1 MPTPMSG
8 TPDPSASQ
16 DTLLHCL
23 IHIARLHDRPITV
36 AAATAGMPLERQHL
50 TPSLFERAAKRAGL
64 SSKLVKLPLAEL
76 DVALCPIVLLL
87 EENVAVV
94 YLGRDAATDQL
105 GGAARVLLP
114 GEQHESRI
122 PYDDLAQRYSGQA
135 IYLRPE
141 FRFDERTPAV
151 GKVRARHWFWGV
163 LLDNRALYRDVLLG
177 SLLINLFSVALP
189 LFTMNVYDRVVPNH
203 ATSTLWAL
211 AAGMAIVL
219 VADLTLR
226 TMRGYFLD
234 LAGQRVDVRIS
245 TLLMEQVLG
254 QRLEH
259 RPQSAGA
266 FASNLRSFE
275 TVRDFMTSATL
286 VVMIDIPFAL
296 LFLAFIAWISPTLVI
311 PIVIGAVVLLVYSW
325 TVQGRMHDLTE
336 TTYRAGAQRNA
347 TLIESL
353 VGIETIKAHALEGWM
368 QRKWE
373 RTASYLAATSHHLR
387 LLAAAT
393 LNGAQWIVGVA
404 NVSMMLIGVYLIHE
418 QVLSLGG
425 LIAAYMLSS
434 RTLAPIAQVA
444 GLMAQY
450 HHATTAFK
458 SLEDIMS
465 KSRERPL
472 GRQFVSRPEVRGRIE
487 FKDVSFAYPHQDT
500 PSLRGVSLRID
511 AGEHVA
517 ILGRV
522 GSGKSTL
529 LKLILGLYQPSGGAI
544 LVDDADMRQL
554 DLAELRREMGYV
566 QQDVTLFY
574 ATLRENIAL
583 GAPTASDTEILAA
596 ARAAGIDAW
605 IGLHPEGLDQRIGER
620 GESLSGGQR
629 QGVAIARALLHDP
642 AILLLDEPTGSM
654 DHASEEAIKQELRRI
669 MAGKTLLLVTHR
681 TSLLDLADRIIVI
694 DQGRV
699 VADGPKSQVIEA
711 LRQGRVGKAG

>member
-1 MPTPMSG
+1 MSIPMSG
-8 TPDPSASQ
+8 VEASPTSQ
-16 DTLLHCL
+16 DSLLQCLLHV
-23 IHIARLHDRPITV
+23 ARLHDRPITV
-36 AAATAGMPLERQHL
+36 AAATAGLPLEQQRL

-64 SSKLVKLPLAEL
+64 SSKLVKLPLVEL

-87 EENVAVV
+87 EEDVAVV
-94 YLGRDAATDQL
+94 FLGREMDI
-105 GGAARVLLP
+105 ARVLLP
-114 GEQHESRI
+114 GEQNESRI
-122 PYDDLAQRYSGQA
+122 PFDELTQRFSGRA
-135 IYLRPE
+135 LYLRPE
-141 FRFDERTPAV
+141 FRFDERTPPV
-151 GKVRARHWFWGV
+151 GKVRARHWFWSV
-163 LLDNRALYRDVLLG
+163 LLDNRSLYRDVLLG
-177 SLLINLFSVALP
+177 SLLINMFSLALP

-211 AAGMAIVL
+211 AVGMAVVL

-373 RTASYLAATSHHLR
+373 RTATYLAATSHHLR

-404 NVSMMLIGVYLIHE
+404 NVSMMLIGVYLIHD

-425 LIAAYMLSS
+425 LIAAYMLST

-450 HHATTAFK
+450 HHATTAFQ

-465 KSRERPL
+465 KSRERPV

-487 FKDVSFAYPHQDT
+487 FKDVSFAYPHQET
-500 PSLRGVSLRID
+500 PSLRGVSLRIE

-554 DLAELRREMGYV
+554 DPAELRREMGYV

-583 GAPTASDTEILAA
+583 GAPAASDTEILAA

-605 IGLHPEGLDQRIGER
+605 IGQHPEGLDQRIGER

-699 VADGPKSQVIEA
+699 VADGPKQQVIEA

>member
-1 MPTPMSG
+1 MTGVQAQPTPS
-8 TPDPSASQ
+8 TDA
-16 DTLLHCL
+16 LLHCL
-23 IHIARLHDRPITV
+23 LLVARLHDRPLTV
-36 AAATAGMPLERQHL
+36 AAATAGLPLEAQRL
-50 TPSLFERAAKRAGL
+50 TPSLFGRAAKRAGL
-64 SSKLVKLPLAEL
+64 SSKLVKLPLAAL

-87 EENVAVV
+87 EDEQAAVFLGWDEHTGEARV
-94 YLGRDAATDQL
+94 MLPGRDS
-105 GGAARVLLP
+105 
-114 GEQHESRI
+114 ESRI
-122 PYDDLAQRYSGQA
+122 ARDELAHRHSGHA

-141 FRFDERTPAV
+141 FRFDERTPPV
-151 GKVRARHWFWGV
+151 GKVRARHWFWSV
-163 LLDNRALYRDVLLG
+163 LLDNHALYRDVLLA
-177 SLLINLFSVALP
+177 SLLINLFSLALP
-189 LFTMNVYDRVVPNH
+189 LFVMNVYDRVVPNH

-211 AAGMAIVL
+211 SIGVAVVL
-219 VADLTLR
+219 VADLGLR

-234 LAGQRVDVRIS
+234 LAGKRVDVRIS

-266 FASNLRSFE
+266 FAANLRSFE

-286 VVMIDIPFAL
+286 VVMIDVPFAL
-296 LFLAFIAWISPTLVI
+296 LFLAFIAWIGLPLVV
-311 PIVIGAVVLLVYSW
+311 PILVGAALLLAYAW
-325 TVQGRMHDLTE
+325 TVQGRMHELTE

-353 VGIETIKAHALEGWM
+353 VGIETIKAHGLEGWM

-373 RTASYLAATSHHLR
+373 LTAGFLAATSHHLR

-393 LNGAQWIVGVA
+393 LHGAQWIVGLA
-404 NVSMMLIGVYLIHE
+404 NVAMMLIGVYLIHDN
-418 QVLSLGG
+418 VLSLGG
-425 LIAAYMLSS
+425 LIAAYMLAS
-434 RTLAPIAQVA
+434 RALAPIAQVA
-444 GLMAQY
+444 GLMGQY

-458 SLEDIMS
+458 ALEGIMD
-465 KSRERPL
+465 KPRERPPERL
-472 GRQFVSRPEVRGRIE
+472 FVSRPRVRGRIE
-487 FKDVSFAYPHQDT
+487 LKDVEFTYPNQEI
-500 PSLRGVSLRID
+500 PSLRGVTLRIE

-529 LKLILGLYQPSGGAI
+529 LKLMLGLYQPSGGAI
-544 LVDDADMRQL
+544 LIDDADLRQL
-554 DLAELRREMGYV
+554 DPAEVRLAMGYV

-583 GAPTASDTEILAA
+583 GAPSATDTDILAA

-605 IGLHPEGLDQRIGER
+605 IGQHPEGLDQRIGER

-654 DHASEEAIKQELRRI
+654 DHASEESIKQELQRI
-669 MAGKTLLLVTHR
+669 GAGKTLLLVTHR
-681 TSLLDLADRIIVI
+681 TSLLDLVDRIVVI
-694 DQGRV
+694 DHGKV
-699 VADGPKSQVIEA
+699 VADGPKAQVVEA
-711 LRQGRVGKAG
+711 LRQGRVGKAA

>member
-1 MPTPMSG
+1 MTGAQAQPTQP
-8 TPDPSASQ
+8 T

-23 IHIARLHDRPITV
+23 LIVARLHDRPLTV
-36 AAATAGMPLERQHL
+36 AAATAGLPLEAQRL
-50 TPSLFERAAKRAGL
+50 TPSLFGRAAKRAGL
-64 SSKLVKLPLAEL
+64 SSKLVKLPLAAL

-87 EENVAVV
+87 EEEQAAVF
-94 YLGRDAATDQL
+94 LGWDEHT
-105 GGAARVLLP
+105 GEARVMLP
-114 GEQHESRI
+114 GQDNESRI
-122 PYDDLAQRYSGQA
+122 ARDELSHRHSGHA

-141 FRFDERTPAV
+141 FRFDERTPPV
-151 GKVRARHWFWGV
+151 GKVRARHWFWSV
-163 LLDNRALYRDVLLG
+163 LLDNRALYRDVLLA
-177 SLLINLFSVALP
+177 SLLINLFSLALP
-189 LFTMNVYDRVVPNH
+189 LFVMNVYDRVVPNH

-211 AAGMAIVL
+211 SIGVAVVL
-219 VADLTLR
+219 VADLGLR

-234 LAGQRVDVRIS
+234 LAGKRVDVRIS

-266 FASNLRSFE
+266 FAANLRSFE

-296 LFLAFIAWISPTLVI
+296 LFLAFIAWIGLPLVI
-311 PIVIGAVVLLVYSW
+311 PILIGSVLLLIYAW
-325 TVQGRMHDLTE
+325 TVQGRMHELTE

-353 VGIETIKAHALEGWM
+353 VGIETIKAHGLEGWM

-373 RTASYLAATSHHLR
+373 LTAGFLAATSHHLR

-393 LNGAQWIVGVA
+393 LHGAQWIVGLSNVA
-404 NVSMMLIGVYLIHE
+404 MMLIGVYLIHDNA
-418 QVLSLGG
+418 LSLGG
-425 LIAAYMLSS
+425 LIAAYMLAS
-434 RTLAPIAQVA
+434 RTLAPIAQTA
-444 GLMAQY
+444 GLMGQY

-458 SLEDIMS
+458 ALEGIMD
-465 KSRERPL
+465 KSRERPP
-472 GRQFVSRPEVRGRIE
+472 GRLFVSRPKVRGRIE
-487 FKDVSFAYPHQDT
+487 LKEVAFTYPNQDT
-500 PSLRGVSLRID
+500 PSLRGVTLRIE

-529 LKLILGLYQPSGGAI
+529 LKLVLGLYQPSGGAI
-544 LVDDADMRQL
+544 LIDDADLRQL
-554 DLAELRREMGYV
+554 DPAEVRHAMGYV

-583 GAPTASDTEILAA
+583 GAATATDTDILAA
-596 ARAAGIDAW
+596 ARAAGIDTW
-605 IGLHPEGLDQRIGER
+605 IGQHPEGLDQRIGER

-654 DHASEEAIKQELRRI
+654 DHASEEGIKQELQRLG
-669 MAGKTLLLVTHR
+669 AGKTLLLVTHR
-681 TSLLDLADRIIVI
+681 TSLLDLVDRIIVI
-694 DQGRV
+694 DHGKV
-699 VADGPKSQVIEA
+699 VADGPKTQVVEA
-711 LRQGRVGKAG
+711 LRQGRVGKAA